1 MKRAPAN
8 HSLGREAGVSSV
20 SEPMARVSLLE
31 RYHQLLSARDWSVD
45 PAQEA
50 VLTPLQALL
59 ARLVT
64 REQAP
69 LSAWEKLRRGW
80 VRHIAGKTEHKG
92 VQGLYI
98 WGGVGRGKTLLMDLF
113 YDACPI
119 AEKRRCHFHRFMR
132 EVHDALK
139 AHQGRANPLDAVA
152 EQIAQ
157 QVSLLCFDEF
167 FVKDIGD
174 AMILANLLRGLF
186 DRGVCLVATSNVV
199 PERLYE
205 DGLQRDRFLPAI
217 ELLQAHTAV
226 CEMAPGQ
233 DFRLRA
239 LARSALYITPVDAAT
254 DALLR
259 EMMVQL
265 SPEFPEYDV
274 SLQVLSRRLAV
285 RALADAVVWFDFSVL
300 CEGARSVADY
310 IELAEEY
317 TTVLISNVPRFG
329 VQNDD
334 AARRFIHLIDE
345 FYDRRVKLVL
355 SAEVPIVELYDAG
368 RLAFEFERTISRLQE
383 MQGSEYL
390 ALAHTH
396 V

>member
-1 MKRAPAN
+1 MPYSPTVGCSSQRDED
-8 HSLGREAGVSSV
+8 LGGIGH
-20 SEPMARVSLLE
+20 P
-31 RYHQLLSARDWSVD
+31 SA
-45 PAQEA
+45 
-50 VLTPLQALL
+50 L
-59 ARLVT
+59 
-64 REQAP
+64 
-69 LSAWEKLRRGW
+69 GW
-80 VRHIAGKTEHKG
+80 GRHITGKTEYKG

-119 AEKRRCHFHRFMR
+119 ADKRRCHFHRFMR

>member
-1 MKRAPAN
+1 MKHSTAN
-8 HSLGREAGVSSV
+8 DNSAVRVGHSGSADTVSDIN
-20 SEPMARVSLLE
+20 LLA
-31 RYHQLLSARDWSVD
+31 RYHALLSARGWAVD

-50 VLTPLQALL
+50 VLSPLQSLL
-59 ARLVT
+59 DRLVGRT
-64 REQAP
+64 QVT
-69 LSAWEKLRRGW
+69 LSPWAQLRRSWG
-80 VRHIAGKTEHKG
+80 RHVAGKTEHAA

-113 YDACPI
+113 YEACPI
-119 AEKRRCHFHRFMR
+119 TEKRRCHFHRFMR

-139 AHQGRANPLDAVA
+139 AHQGRTNPLDAVA

-157 QVSLLCFDEF
+157 RVSLLCFDEF

-186 DRGVCLVATSNVV
+186 ERGVCLVATSNVV
-199 PERLYE
+199 PARLYE
-205 DGLQRDRFLPAI
+205 EGLQRDRFLPAI
-217 ELLQAHTAV
+217 KLLQDHTVV
-226 CEMAPGQ
+226 CEMAAGQ

-239 LARSALYITPVDAAT
+239 LARSELYLTPAGEEADVG
-254 DALLR
+254 LR

-265 SPEFPEYDV
+265 SPEAPQYDV
-274 SLQVLSRRLAV
+274 MLEVLSRHLPV

-317 TTVLISNVPRFG
+317 TTVLISDVPCFG
-329 VQNDD
+329 VHNDD

-355 SAEVPIVELYDAG
+355 SAQAPVVDLYDTG

-383 MQGSEYL
+383 MQGAEYL
-390 ALAHTH
+390 ALGHAHL
-396 V
+396 